1 MASKVSFTKYVNC
14 RMPIAVHMIE
24 YGGVDVKIGVADTLT
39 TEQRMKLGQELLE
52 LLVNDNFFS
61 HPKFNIYFDI
71 LFVKYI
77 ANMTFTEKQLGENIY
92 KTYDVVKDGLLPAIL
107 EASDLTKETYIDLRA
122 DMEYV
127 VKEMFKFKVSFLGS
141 IMGMQDQKAANLDL
155 AALIQEAKSPEIQA
169 LLQQFGDEN
178 GLLKDIPNNVTTN
191 NVTTNNGDP
200 DNIVLYK
207 EKNENN

>member
-24 YGGVDVKIGVADTLT
+24 YGGVDVKIGVADALT

-52 LLVNDNFFS
+52 LLVSDNFFS
-61 HPKFNIYFDI
+61 YPKFNIYFDI

-77 ANMTFTEKQLGENIY
+77 ANMTFTKKQLGENIY
-92 KTYDVVKDGLLPAIL
+92 KTYDVIKNGLLRAIL
-107 EASDLTKETYIDLRA
+107 GASGLIKETYIDLRA

-127 VKEMFKFKVSFLGS
+127 VKEMFKFKASFLGS
-141 IMGMQDQKAANLDL
+141 IIGMQDQKAADLDI

-178 GLLKDIPNNVTTN
+178 GILKDIPNNVTADN
-191 NVTTNNGDP
+191 ATTNNGDP

-207 EKNENN
+207 KKNENN

>member
-1 MASKVSFTKYVNC
+1 MASKISFTKYVNC
-14 RMPIAVHMIE
+14 RKPIAIHMIE
-24 YGGVDVKIGVADTLT
+24 YGDVNVKIGVAEALT

-61 HPKFNIYFDI
+61 YPKFKIYFDI

-92 KTYDVVKDGLLPAIL
+92 KTYDVIKDGLLKAIFG
-107 EASDLTKETYIDLRA
+107 ASDLTRETYIDLQA
-122 DMEYV
+122 DMEHT

-141 IMGMQDQKAANLDL
+141 IMGMQDQKAADLDL

-178 GLLKDIPNNVTTN
+178 GLLKDIPNNI
-191 NVTTNNGDP
+191 TTNNGNP

-207 EKNENN
+207 KKDENN

>member
-14 RMPIAVHMIE
+14 RKPIAIHMIE

-107 EASDLTKETYIDLRA
+107 EVSDLTKETYIDLRA

-178 GLLKDIPNNVTTN
+178 GLLKDIPNNVTIN
-191 NVTTNNGDP
+191 NVTTNNEDP

>member
-14 RMPIAVHMIE
+14 RKPIAVHMIE
-24 YGGVDVKIGVADTLT
+24 YGDVNVKIGVAEVLT

-61 HPKFNIYFDI
+61 YPKFKIYFDV

-92 KTYDVVKDGLLPAIL
+92 KTYDVIKDGLLRAIFG
-107 EASDLTKETYIDLRA
+107 ASDLTRETYIDLRA
-122 DMEYV
+122 DMEHT

-169 LLQQFGDEN
+169 LLQQFSDEN
-178 GLLKDIPNNVTTN
+178 GLLQDIPNNI
-191 NVTTNNGDP
+191 TTNNGNP

-207 EKNENN
+207 KKDENN

>member
-14 RMPIAVHMIE
+14 RKPIAVHMIE
-24 YGGVDVKIGVADTLT
+24 YGGVDVKIGVADALT

-61 HPKFNIYFDI
+61 YPKFNIYFDI

-77 ANMTFTEKQLGENIY
+77 ANMSFTEKQLGENIY
-92 KTYDVVKDGLLPAIL
+92 KTYDVIKDGLLRTIL
-107 EASDLTKETYIDLRA
+107 GASDFTKETYIDLRA

-141 IMGMQDQKAANLDL
+141 IIGMQDQKAANLDL

-207 EKNENN
+207 KKNENN

>member
-14 RMPIAVHMIE
+14 RKPIAVHMIE
-24 YGGVDVKIGVADTLT
+24 YGDVDVKIGVADALT

-52 LLVNDNFFS
+52 LLVSDNFFS
-61 HPKFNIYFDI
+61 YPKFNIYFDI

-92 KTYDVVKDGLLPAIL
+92 KTYDVIKGGLLRAIL
-107 EASDLTKETYIDLRA
+107 GASDRTKETYIDVRG

-127 VKEMFKFKVSFLGS
+127 VKEMFKFKTSFLGS
-141 IMGMQDQKAANLDL
+141 IIGMQDQKAANLDL

-169 LLQQFGDEN
+169 LLKQFGDEN
-178 GLLKDIPNNVTTN
+178 GLLKEDNAI
-191 NVTTNNGDP
+191 
-200 DNIVLYK
+200 DNIVPF
-207 EKNENN
+207 EKKDENN

>member
-14 RMPIAVHMIE
+14 RKPIAVHMIE
-24 YGGVDVKIGVADTLT
+24 YGDIDVKIGVAEALT

-52 LLVNDNFFS
+52 LLVSDNFFS
-61 HPKFNIYFDI
+61 YPKFNIYFDI
-71 LFVKYI
+71 LFIKYI

-92 KTYDVVKDGLLPAIL
+92 KTYDVIKGGLLRTIL
-107 EASDLTKETYIDLRA
+107 GASDLTKETYVDLRA

-141 IMGMQDQKAANLDL
+141 IMGMQDQKAADIDI

-169 LLQQFGDEN
+169 LLKQFGDEN

-191 NVTTNNGDP
+191 NEDP

-207 EKNENN
+207 KQNENN

>member
-14 RMPIAVHMIE
+14 RKPIAVHMIE
-24 YGGVDVKIGVADTLT
+24 YGNVDVKIGVADALT

-61 HPKFNIYFDI
+61 YPEFNIYFDI
-71 LFVKYI
+71 LLIKYI

-92 KTYDVVKDGLLPAIL
+92 KTYDVIKGGLLRAIL
-107 EASDLTKETYIDLRA
+107 GASDRTKETYIDVRG

-127 VKEMFKFKVSFLGS
+127 VKEMFKFKTSFLGS
-141 IMGMQDQKAANLDL
+141 IIGMQDQKAANLDI

-169 LLQQFGDEN
+169 LLKQFGDEN
-178 GLLKDIPNNVTTN
+178 GLLKEDNATDNV
-191 NVTTNNGDP
+191 VP
-200 DNIVLYK
+200 F
-207 EKNENN
+207 EKKDENN